1 MTASLDDPDHL
12 NAQYNNRAR
21 VPGHA
26 EIFARWQSDS
36 TAARARLASR
46 LDLPYGETPGE
57 RLDVFLP
64 RAAGA
69 PVLVFVH
76 GGYWRSLSKHDHS
89 FVAPAFVDAGAM
101 VVVPD
106 YDLCPAVTIETIALQ
121 TARALAWTWRH
132 AVSFG
137 GEPSQIV
144 VVGHS
149 AGAHLAAML
158 LCCDWPALKPELPRT
173 LLKSAIGI
181 SGLYDLEPIRR
192 TPFLQADLRL
202 TEASVPRISPAG
214 FPPPRGPLLAVV
226 GADESD
232 EFLRHNRLIRERWGA
247 QAVPVCETL
256 PGRHHFDVL
265 DDLIDPRARLHH
277 QALGLLGLGNMPP

>member
-1 MTASLDDPDHL
+1 MTRIDEAAYLD
-12 NAQYNNRAR
+12 AQYNNRAR
-21 VPGHA
+21 VPEHPA
-26 EIFARWQSDS
+26 IFARWQADS
-36 TAARARLASR
+36 AAARARLSSR
-46 LDLPYGETPGE
+46 LDLAYGDQVGE

-69 PVLVFVH
+69 PVLVFLH
-76 GGYWRSLSKHDHS
+76 GGYWRSLSKDDHS

-132 AVSFG
+132 AASFG
-137 GEPSQIV
+137 GEPSCIV
-144 VVGHS
+144 AVGHS

-158 LCCDWPALKPELPRT
+158 LCCDWPALRPELPRT

-181 SGLYDLEPIRR
+181 SGLYDLAPIRR

-202 TEASVPRISPAG
+202 TEASVPRLSPAG
-214 FPPPRGPLLAVV
+214 FPAPRGPLLALV
-226 GADESD
+226 GGHESD
-232 EFLRHNRLIRERWGA
+232 EFLRQNQLIRDRWG
-247 QAVPVCETL
+247 QQTVPVCEAV
-256 PGRHHFDVL
+256 PGRHHLNVL
-265 DDLIDPRARLHH
+265 DELIDPQARMHRLT
-277 QALGLLGLGNMPP
+277 LSLLGLGPQQG